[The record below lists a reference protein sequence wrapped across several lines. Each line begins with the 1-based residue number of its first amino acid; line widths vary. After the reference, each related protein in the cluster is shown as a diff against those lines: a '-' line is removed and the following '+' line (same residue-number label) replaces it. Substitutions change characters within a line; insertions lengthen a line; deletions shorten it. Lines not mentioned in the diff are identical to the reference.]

1 MIKDLPR
8 TTRNS
13 WADHSS
19 NRVQNV
25 STRSLST
32 SASISGEFVALT
44 SHSEL
49 RARLLRV
56 LALHGGSLQRREAL
70 DEMDKKW
77 RISWTTDDLSTPPS
91 RPFELKWRNRTSFER
106 DRMVKDGLLVHHREG
121 TWELTLAGWA
131 ELDEVRTRRQAEVAQ
146 EQERRERLWSQ
157 LVRDGGPAEIA
168 AETVRATGMYRGYRG
183 VFADLEVTRSE
194 AFPSGIALTVLDLGG
209 RYANERAADGVLYRF
224 PATEAPGR
232 DRSEI
237 ASIRAA
243 YEAGVTVFVVTME
256 TGGSRTVHRSFV
268 EDMDHASGLALLTFS
283 GPSQTALPPPP
294 DAPFSL
300 VEEAPAEAVWA
311 RRRARPNQAR
321 FAFSVL
327 KRYGARCAVCD
338 LSVAVAIQAAHLRSK
353 ARGGR
358 DDPRNGLPLCAN
370 HHAMFDRG
378 LWSITPD
385 GDIVTDDVLSPTL
398 GITRAN
404 ISHLPAQPHEDA
416 LSDTWQQWAK
426 AHPSESAK

>member
-1 MIKDLPR
+1 M
-8 TTRNS
+8 
-13 WADHSS
+13 
-19 NRVQNV
+19 
-25 STRSLST
+25 LS
-32 SASISGEFVALT
+32 
-44 SHSEL
+44 
-49 RARLLRV
+49 
-56 LALHGGSLQRREAL
+56 LHGGSLQRREAL
-70 DEMDKKW
+70 DEMDEKW
-77 RISWTTDDLSTPPS
+77 RNSWTADDLSTPPS

-106 DRMVKDGLLVHHREG
+106 QRMVEDGLLVHRNDG
-121 TWELTLAGWA
+121 TWELTPAGWA
-131 ELDEVRTRRQAEVAQ
+131 ELDETRAQRQAVVDR

-157 LVRDGGPAEIA
+157 LVRAGGPAEIPA
-168 AETVRATGMYRGYRG
+168 DLVRATGMYRGYRG

-209 RYANERAADGVLYRF
+209 RYANERAADGILYRF
-224 PATEAPGR
+224 PATETPGR

-243 YEAGVTVFVVTME
+243 YEAGVTVFVMT
-256 TGGSRTVHRSFV
+256 TGAGGSRTVHRSFV
-268 EDMDHASGLALLTFS
+268 EDMDYASGLALLTFS
-283 GPSQTALPPPP
+283 GRSRTAIPPPP

-300 VEEAPAEAVWA
+300 VEETPAEAVWA

-327 KRYGARCAVCD
+327 KRYGTRCAVCD

-370 HHAMFDRG
+370 HHAMFDRN
-378 LWSITPD
+378 LWSITPV
-385 GDIVTDDVLSPTL
+385 GGIVTGEIRSQTL
-398 GITRAN
+398 GITRTDL
-404 ISHLPAQPHEDA
+404 SHLPAQPHEDA

-426 AHPSESAK
+426 AHPTGSAQ

>member
-1 MIKDLPR
+1 M
-8 TTRNS
+8 
-13 WADHSS
+13 
-19 NRVQNV
+19 
-25 STRSLST
+25 
-32 SASISGEFVALT
+32 ALT

-56 LALHGGSLQRREAL
+56 LSLHGGSLQRRKAL
-70 DEMDKKW
+70 DEMDENW
-77 RISWTTDDLSTPPS
+77 STSWTADDLSTPPS

-106 DRMVKDGLLVHHREG
+106 HRMVEDGLLAHHKDG
-121 TWELTLAGWA
+121 TWELTSAGWA
-131 ELDEVRTRRQAEVAQ
+131 ELDETRAQRQAGIAR
-146 EQERRERLWSQ
+146 EQARRERLWSE
-157 LVRDGGPAEIA
+157 LVRAGGPAEIPA
-168 AETVRATGMYRGYRG
+168 DTIRATGMYRGYRG

-194 AFPSGIALTVLDLGG
+194 SFPSGIALTVLDLGG
-209 RYANERAADGVLYRF
+209 RYANERAADGILYRF
-224 PATEAPGR
+224 PATETPGR

-243 YEAGVTVFVVTME
+243 YETGVTVFVVTM
-256 TGGSRTVHRSFV
+256 GAGSSRTVHRSFV
-268 EDMDHASGLALLTFS
+268 EDMNYASGLALLTFAGHS
-283 GPSQTALPPPP
+283 RTAISPPP

-300 VEEAPAEAVWA
+300 IEEALAEAVWA

-327 KRYGARCAVCD
+327 KRYGTRCAVCD

-378 LWSITPD
+378 LWSITPV
-385 GDIVTDDVLSPTL
+385 GGIVTGEIPPQTL
-398 GITRAN
+398 GITRVDL
-404 ISHLPAQPHEDA
+404 SHLPAQPHNEA
-416 LSDTWQQWAK
+416 LSDTWQQWGK
-426 AHPSESAK
+426 AHATGQAK